1 MLCVHLCISPRLLT
15 DSGVVS
21 GKPLPG
27 HIKTGH
33 GRVYSVLMAGSGV
46 RRWCSRGPLLCF
58 WIHLPR
64 AAITKYYRLHG
75 LTFIIIIFFHF
86 LTVWEARSLRS
97 RCEKG
102 WFPLGL
108 LFLACRW
115 LSSSCVPTW
124 PSFCIFVFVFCS
136 VAQSCLT
143 LCVPMDCSTP
153 GFPVLHHLLEFAQTH
168 AHESVMPSNHLVQCC
183 ALLLLPSI
191 SPSISVSRLP
201 LPIRIFIMFG
211 FWPTLM
217 TSCLPSS
224 FCKGPISK
232 CIHTLRN

>member
-1 MLCVHLCISPRLLT
+1 MLQRTSALFLNSFTKGCHNKVLQAARLN
-15 DSGVVS
+15 
-21 GKPLPG
+21 
-27 HIKTGH
+27 
-33 GRVYSVLMAGSGV
+33 
-46 RRWCSRGPLLCF
+46 F
-58 WIHLPR
+58 
-64 AAITKYYRLHG
+64 YYI
-75 LTFIIIIFFHF
+75 FFFHF

-124 PSFCIFVFVFCS
+124 PSFCVFVFGFVFYS

-168 AHESVMPSNHLVQCC
+168 AHESVMPSNHLIQCC
-183 ALLLLPSI
+183 ALLLPSI

-211 FWPTLM
+211 FRPTLM
-217 TSCLPSS
+217 TSCLPSVRARFPS
-224 FCKGPISK
+224 AFTLSGTRVRMLTCEFVGETIQPVIALPWFSLSISPR
-232 CIHTLRN
+232 IIA